1 MESYFNLP
9 RIGEL
14 VIEHLFY
21 AVNDEPILFVCKDTG
36 GSRYLCSCCMM
47 YEKWVIAQTDESTLM
62 DLIDDKIAIR
72 DVFESRNSMVVA
84 VSWDGN
90 KFDVGTASSD
100 FFPRV
105 AATLELP
112 HERNSS
118 YYNLLNQKTQQDM
131 WSQTFKHLDEQALQ
145 AYISYSRIHAEP
157 TLEDGILSA
166 LKEFATYWAK
176 MSVHETMK
184 RLSDTSLN
192 TVATTPEE
200 THSMRVSARAKREV
214 NTHGHMAYSDCNY
227 YAA

>member
-1 MESYFNLP
+1 METYFNLP
-9 RIGEL
+9 HIGEL
-14 VIEHLFY
+14 AIEHLFY
-21 AVNDEPILFVCKDTG
+21 EVNDEPILFVCRDTG
-36 GSRYLCSCCMM
+36 GFRYLCSCCLM
-47 YEKWVIAQTDESTLM
+47 YEQWVIAQTDESTLM

-90 KFDVGTASSD
+90 KFNVGTASSD

-118 YYNLLNQKTQQDM
+118 YYNLLNQKAQQDM
-131 WSQTFKHLDEQALQ
+131 WSKTFEHLDERAMQIS
-145 AYISYSRIHAEP
+145 ISYSPIHVEP

-166 LKEFATYWAK
+166 LKEFVTYFAK
-176 MSVHETMK
+176 MSAPEIMK

-192 TVATTPEE
+192 TLTAIPKE
-200 THSMRVSARAKREV
+200 THSMKVSASAKRKA
-214 NTHGHMAYSDCNY
+214 NTHRLISSDYNY